1 MCVLQALTCKT
12 LQPKAREQ
20 PNSSTFDI
28 APNESVDI
36 FDLDSVAMEFEF
48 WTESD
53 GQAMGD
59 FDQQGLSSASTVVEA
74 QDVLDFKNL
83 QKDVYGAHD
92 APWGNA
98 DITAPLHSARV
109 GNDLGFAPA
118 QPPPVSVIN
127 SDQNGLRDPATTYYP
142 PLQGPRDLSNLT
154 MPTPGYLASDGILS
168 ETNMSNNRDLRRDA
182 TDSSQ
187 SADISPKRPIK
198 RQRLKSLLS
207 FEKKRLATNGRS
219 NIERS
224 GILEKVPAVMKSKC
238 NDQATT
244 TMPTAPILSHS
255 KSLAK
260 DVSLQ
265 IIRTD
270 RSAEWDR
277 RRSRTTDL
285 NDAIV
290 VKDINISDS
299 DRRPLSWPRRNVLRK
314 DLDLS
319 NEALLRSKLKHCQ
332 IAD

>member
-12 LQPKAREQ
+12 LQSKAREQ
-20 PNSSTFDI
+20 PNSSTYDI
-28 APNESVDI
+28 APNESVSI
-36 FDLDSVAMEFEF
+36 FDIDSLAMEFEF
-48 WTESD
+48 LTESN

-74 QDVLDFKNL
+74 QDALNFKNL
-83 QKDVYGAHD
+83 PKDLYGALD
-92 APWGNA
+92 APWGYA
-98 DITAPLHSARV
+98 DITAPLHSAQV

-118 QPPPVSVIN
+118 QPHRVSMID
-127 SDQNGLRDPATTYYP
+127 SDQNGLRDPATTYIP
-142 PLQGPRDLSNLT
+142 PVQGPRDLSNST
-154 MPTPGYLASDGILS
+154 MPTPEYLASNGILN
-168 ETNMSNNRDLRRDA
+168 ETSMSSNSNLDRDA
-182 TDSSQ
+182 TGSSQ
-187 SADISPKRPIK
+187 SAEITPERPIK

-207 FEKKRLATNGRS
+207 FEKKRLAINGRA
-219 NIERS
+219 NKERS
-224 GILEKVPAVMKSKC
+224 DILEKLPAAVNSIC
-238 NDQATT
+238 NNKAFTNT
-244 TMPTAPILSHS
+244 PTVPILSHS
-255 KSLAK
+255 KSLDK

-319 NEALLRSKLKHCQ
+319 VEALLRSKLKNFQ

>member
-20 PNSSTFDI
+20 PNSGTFGI
-28 APNESVDI
+28 APNESVNI
-36 FDLDSVAMEFEF
+36 FDLDSVDMEFEF

-74 QDVLDFKNL
+74 QDVLNFKNL
-83 QKDVYGAHD
+83 QKDEYGAHD

-98 DITAPLHSARV
+98 DITAPLHSAQV

-118 QPPPVSVIN
+118 QPPH
-127 SDQNGLRDPATTYYP
+127 SDQNGLRVPATTYYL
-142 PLQGPRDLSNLT
+142 PLQGPRDLSNPT
-154 MPTPGYLASDGILS
+154 MPNPEYLASDGILNK
-168 ETNMSNNRDLRRDA
+168 TNMSNNRNLRRDA

-207 FEKKRLATNGRS
+207 FDKKRLATNGRA

-224 GILEKVPAVMKSKC
+224 GILEKVPVAMKSKC

-244 TMPTAPILSHS
+244 TMPNAPILSHS
-255 KSLAK
+255 KTLAK